1 MKSEKTYIVERQ
13 MRETSQL
20 FQESDGAVAKHVSIS
35 MNIDCVLNGMRPA
48 VRFGAIENATYTR
61 SHFGRAFISFFLCSH
76 SLQEAKSTPCG
87 HMGCCTSSALGAE
100 YEQIKGDGEKGEKI
114 ENERRASCIWRLF
127 CLLSLVLLLT
137 VFTMSVLLH
146 APGLLGA
153 YGHSAQRFL
162 HETSERAGYPLENIT
177 VRAIARV

>member
-1 MKSEKTYIVERQ
+1 
-13 MRETSQL
+13 
-20 FQESDGAVAKHVSIS
+20 
-35 MNIDCVLNGMRPA
+35 
-48 VRFGAIENATYTR
+48 
-61 SHFGRAFISFFLCSH
+61 
-76 SLQEAKSTPCG
+76 
-87 HMGCCTSSALGAE
+87 MGCCSSNALGAE

-137 VFTMSVLLH
+137 VFAMSVLLH

-177 VRAIARV
+177 VRAIARVCYSCLFLIMAATITIIVRCAFFNSSGIQTSLESSCFPRSTHGPIIFV